1 MGQGGCGTVTIYVDV
16 LIALNLYV
24 TWFLLLAAERLAG
37 STCPGWRRGL
47 AALAGGVASL
57 AILLPELPFP
67 VLFGGKLLLAAG
79 ITWIA
84 GGFGGWR
91 RFCKR
96 MGFFFGANFLF
107 AGCMIALWLLAAPPR
122 LTIRNGMVYYH
133 IPALTLGVSTIL
145 AYGAVRLLA
154 FFRDRRVPGELVY
167 RAEIRLCGRRTVCNA
182 FLDTGNRLRDLGGLP
197 VVLCQREVLEGML
210 PAGVLDAL
218 GSPEKAAALDEGW
231 RSRLRL
237 LPSQSVGG
245 SRLLCGLRIDGFRPE
260 GREAVPCVVVPVERL
275 SDGEYQAVTG
285 PELAPEMGAGAPGW
299 GSRPLWER
307 NGHGRG

>member
-1 MGQGGCGTVTIYVDV
+1 MVTIYADV

-24 TWFLLLAAERLAG
+24 TWFLLLAAERMAG
-37 STCPGWRRGL
+37 CPCPGWRRGL

-57 AILLPELPFP
+57 MIFLPELPFP
-67 VLFGGKLLLAAG
+67 VLFGEKLVLAAI

-91 RFCKR
+91 RFYKR

-122 LTIRNGMVYYH
+122 LTIRNGAVYYH
-133 IPALTLGVSTIL
+133 VPALTLGVSTIL
-145 AYGAVRLLA
+145 AYGAVRLLT
-154 FFRDRRVPGELVY
+154 FFRDRRVPGELLY
-167 RAEIRLCGRRTVCNA
+167 RAELHLCGKRTVCTV
-182 FLDTGNRLRDLGGLP
+182 FLDTGNRLRDPGGLP
-197 VVLCQREVLEGML
+197 VVLCQREVLDGML
-210 PAGVLDAL
+210 PAGVLEAL
-218 GSPEKAAALDEGW
+218 KSPETAAHLEGAW

-245 SRLLCGLRIDGFRPE
+245 SRLLCGLRVDGFCPE
-260 GREAVPCVVVPVERL
+260 GREAISCVVVPVERL

-285 PELAPEMGAGAPGW
+285 PELAPETEARSFKGNF
-299 GSRPLWER
+299 RPQWER
-307 NGHGRG
+307 NGRNHV